1 MRKSLRSSFALAV
14 CLWMLFAAISVM
26 PKSEAS
32 DSTCTRLP
40 EAVLFYLKSLDPNL
54 KVREDC
60 LAVLSQKRSYLP
72 VLPQGHDTPEE
83 PTTVLA
89 QFPLKSTSPDWVQF
103 DNGFYLLRLIE
114 TENGKI
120 TFSRTETIPTALK
133 TGLLPQNFMMPAGF
147 SIPAE
152 LRIIV
157 GDLPYETPLAQA
169 KAPSEPSSSGQVP
182 QGLSPLDKVSK
193 GLTSSNVILDPL
205 LFTASL
211 KDGRFT
217 AWDAISWK
225 AKWSLPL
232 TCLTTAS
239 STTQSGEYL
248 YVNCLNSAKVNVIDI
263 KSQQRLSEL
272 ELSDVSQQLIQ
283 HAYYPI
289 VLATH
294 RYAAKLTFL
303 DSPHHLIKSVLN
315 LPFALQEVAMH
326 PRLPLAYGVD
336 TVGNRLL
343 EIDVQQMK
351 LLRQFDLKVPSHKIH
366 AVWIDENRGRF
377 GTFWMASRDSQEL
390 YAIDLFTGTKIHT
403 LKLASPLSQVAFM
416 KDEKGVVTPLFLS
429 QGDTNTT
436 QTLYWD
442 KLTPKLGDVH
452 TIEGTD
458 NERYWMS
465 FQAGTHPN
473 ELLSV
478 DAIGEKV
485 YILNWNPTTQ
495 ILTAERSVIANMKSS
510 VLTLVESP
518 TPETLALIEK
528 KTAALAPNET
538 ETEILTSLRSQPSR
552 QNGFSRLG
560 GVLRFA
566 PRDL

>member
-1 MRKSLRSSFALAV
+1 MLKSLRTFFVLGV
-14 CLWMLFAAISVM
+14 CLVALLSVN
-26 PKSEAS
+26 PVAQAS
-32 DSTCTRLP
+32 SSSCTRLP
-40 EAVLFYLKSLDPNL
+40 EAVLVYLKSLDPNL

-60 LAVLSQKRSYLP
+60 LAILSQKRSYLP

-83 PTTVLA
+83 PTKLLG
-89 QFPLKSTSPDWVQF
+89 QFPLNSNSPDWVQF

-169 KAPSEPSSSGQVP
+169 KPTSDLPASRQTTKP
-182 QGLSPLDKVSK
+182 LSPLDKVSQ
-193 GLTSSNVILDPL
+193 GLSASNTVVDPL

-211 KDGRFT
+211 KDSRFT

-225 AKWSLPL
+225 PKWSLPL
-232 TCLTTAS
+232 ACLATTS
-239 STTQSGEYL
+239 STTQSGDYV
-248 YVNCLNSAKVNVIDI
+248 YVNCLNSAKINVIDI
-263 KSQQRLSEL
+263 KGQQRLSEL
-272 ELSDVSQQLIQ
+272 ELSDVTQQLIQ
-283 HAYYPI
+283 HAYFPVI
-289 VLATH
+289 LATH
-294 RYAAKLTFL
+294 RYASKITFL
-303 DSPHHLIKSVLN
+303 DSPSHLIKSVLK

-351 LLRQFDLKVPSHKIH
+351 ILRQFDLKVPSHKIH

-377 GTFWMASRDSQEL
+377 GTLWLASRDTQDV

-403 LKLASPLSQVAFM
+403 LKLASPLSQVAFV
-416 KDEKGVVTPLFLS
+416 KDEKDLLTPLFVS
-429 QGDTNTT
+429 QGDTTTT
-436 QTLYWD
+436 QTLFWD
-442 KLTPKLGDVH
+442 NLTPKLGEAHAIKGV
-452 TIEGTD
+452 D

-465 FQAGTHPN
+465 FQAGTHPH
-473 ELLSV
+473 ELLGV
-478 DAIGEKV
+478 DAISESV
-485 YILNWNPTTQ
+485 YLLNWDSTTQ
-495 ILTAERSVIANMKSS
+495 VLTADHSVITNMKSS

-518 TPETLALIEK
+518 TAETLALIQK
-528 KTAALAPNET
+528 KADALAPNET

>member
-1 MRKSLRSSFALAV
+1 MLKSLRAFLGFAILAF
-14 CLWMLFAAISVM
+14 LLLSANPMAQ
-26 PKSEAS
+26 AS
-32 DSTCTRLP
+32 PSTCERLP
-40 EAVLFYLKSLDPNL
+40 EAVLIYLKSLDPNL

-72 VLPQGHDTPEE
+72 VLPQGHDNPEE
-83 PTTVLA
+83 PTKVLA
-89 QFPLKSTSPDWVQF
+89 QYPLKSNSPDWVQF

-133 TGLLPQNFMMPAGF
+133 TGLLPQNFLIPAGF

-169 KAPSEPSSSGQVP
+169 KATSETPKTP
-182 QGLSPLDKVSK
+182 KTLSPLDKVSE
-193 GLTSSNVILDPL
+193 GLSASNTILDPI

-211 KDGRFT
+211 KDSRFT

-232 TCLTTAS
+232 TCLATTS

-248 YVNCLNSAKVNVIDI
+248 YVNCLNSSKINVIDI

-272 ELSDVSQQLIQ
+272 ELSDVTQQLIQ
-283 HAYYPI
+283 HAYFPI
-289 VLATH
+289 VIATH
-294 RYAAKLTFL
+294 RYAAKITFL

-336 TVGNRLL
+336 TVGNRIL

-351 LLRQFDLKVPSHKIH
+351 ILRQFDLKVPSHKIH

-377 GTFWMASRDSQEL
+377 GTFWMVSRDTQDV

-403 LKLASPLSQVAFM
+403 LKLASPLSHVAFVKNE
-416 KDEKGVVTPLFLS
+416 KDVLTPLFVS
-429 QGDTNTT
+429 QGESNTT
-436 QTLYWD
+436 QTMFWD
-442 KLTPKLGDVH
+442 NLTPKLGDAH
-452 TIEGTD
+452 AIEGAD
-458 NERYWMS
+458 KERYWMS
-465 FQAGTHPN
+465 FQAATHPN
-473 ELLSV
+473 ELLGV
-478 DAIGEKV
+478 DAIGENV
-485 YILNWNPTTQ
+485 YLFKWDPTTQ
-495 ILTAERSVIANMKSS
+495 VLRVDRSVIANMKSS

-518 TPETLALIEK
+518 TAETLALIQK
-528 KTAALAPNET
+528 KTDALAPNET

>member
-1 MRKSLRSSFALAV
+1 MRKSLLQASLAIFVLSLLLSVVPSSQ
-14 CLWMLFAAISVM
+14 
-26 PKSEAS
+26 AS
-32 DSTCTRLP
+32 PSTCTRLP

-72 VLPQGHDTPEE
+72 VLPQGHDTPNE
-83 PTTVLA
+83 PTKVLA
-89 QFPLKSTSPDWVQF
+89 QFPLKSNSPDWVQF

-169 KAPSEPSSSGQVP
+169 KASPEQASPSQDSKT
-182 QGLSPLDKVSK
+182 LSPLDKVSQ
-193 GLTSSNVILDPL
+193 GLSASNTIVDPI

-211 KDGRFT
+211 KDSRFT

-225 AKWSLPL
+225 SKWSLPL
-232 TCLTTAS
+232 NCLATTS
-239 STTQSGEYL
+239 STTQLGEYL
-248 YVNCLNSAKVNVIDI
+248 YVNCLNAPKVNVIDV
-263 KSQQRLSEL
+263 KGQQRLSEL
-272 ELSDVSQQLIQ
+272 ELSDVAQQLIQ
-283 HAYYPI
+283 HPYYPI

-294 RYAAKLTFL
+294 RYAAKITFL
-303 DSPHHLIKSVLN
+303 DSPHHLIKSVLI

-326 PRLPLAYGVD
+326 PRLPLAYGVN
-336 TVGNRLL
+336 TVGNRIL

-351 LLRQFDLKVPSHKIH
+351 VLRQFDLKVPSHKIH

-377 GTFWMASRDSQEL
+377 GTFWMASRDAQEV
-390 YAIDLFTGTKIHT
+390 YAVDLFTGTKIHT
-403 LKLASPLSQVAFM
+403 LKLTSPLSHIAFI
-416 KDEKGVVTPLFLS
+416 KDEKGILTPLFVS
-429 QGDTNTT
+429 QGETTTT
-436 QTLYWD
+436 QSLYWD
-442 KLTPKLGDVH
+442 NLTPKLGDAHPIQGVDDKH
-452 TIEGTD
+452 
-458 NERYWMS
+458 YWMS
-465 FQAGTHPN
+465 FQISTHAH
-473 ELLSV
+473 ELIGV
-478 DAIGEKV
+478 DAIGENV
-485 YILNWNPTTQ
+485 YLLEWNPSTQ
-495 ILTAERSVIANMKSS
+495 TLSSKRLVIKNMKSS

-518 TPETLALIEK
+518 TPETVALIKK
-528 KTAALAPNET
+528 KTEALAPNET
-538 ETEILTSLRSQPSR
+538 ETEILTSLRSQPLR

-560 GVLRFA
+560 GALRFA